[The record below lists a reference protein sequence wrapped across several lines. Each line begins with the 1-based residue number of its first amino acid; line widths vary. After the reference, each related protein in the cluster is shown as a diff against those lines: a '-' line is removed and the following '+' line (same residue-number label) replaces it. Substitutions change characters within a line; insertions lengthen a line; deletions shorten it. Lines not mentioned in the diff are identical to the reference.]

1 MHQLIF
7 QSIIV
12 SATFSGFLCMF
23 SISHSSLSMMSRLTR
38 NSVRDEDF
46 ITEKIFDQINFNSR
60 LQKHLQYLSEKPH
73 MTGQARDDKIREWIE
88 QSFHKLK
95 LDVNVKEY
103 EVMLSYPSGTNRVA
117 LTGKEKNKL
126 LNLQLFVYNFLC
138 SRYCRSFGARR
149 PIG

>member
-1 MHQLIF
+1 
-7 QSIIV
+7 
-12 SATFSGFLCMF
+12 MF

-117 LTGKEKNKL
+117 LTGKEKL
-126 LNLQLFVYNFLC
+126 SLHCQLFVYNFSC

-149 PIG
+149 PVG

>member
-1 MHQLIF
+1 
-7 QSIIV
+7 
-12 SATFSGFLCMF
+12 MF

-117 LTGKEKNKL
+117 LTGKEKQGFYC
-126 LNLQLFVYNFLC
+126 QLFVYNFSC
-138 SRYCRSFGARR
+138 SRYCRSFGA
-149 PIG
+149 

>member
-1 MHQLIF
+1 
-7 QSIIV
+7 
-12 SATFSGFLCMF
+12 MF

-117 LTGKEKNKL
+117 LTGKEKQGFYC
-126 LNLQLFVYNFLC
+126 QLFVYNFPC

-149 PIG
+149 PVG